1 MAEIVEREGY
11 RVRVKVE
18 VPAEKVG
25 ESYERVLAK
34 YKARVRVPGFRP
46 GRVPRK
52 VLEAR
57 IGREA
62 LLEEVRER
70 LVDES
75 FAEAVRELGL
85 SPVAARLVEGEVKE
99 GEPFVYEIEVQNYPE
114 VELPDWKTFELT
126 ASTPEITEDVVD
138 SALEELRDRYA
149 EVEEVE
155 RPAKAGDLVVVATEQ
170 GELPVDLAK
179 APKAVVSA
187 LEGKS
192 VGDAVTLP
200 ILDESGEVSSN
211 LEAAIR
217 SIKAVR
223 RPELDDEFAKTLGF
237 DTMEAARAKVRE
249 ELEQRAEADAREAR
263 KAEFLDKLAEGL
275 TVEIPPAMI
284 DREIRAIWEEIAEDM
299 AKKGVPFEDYLKQL
313 EREGKFDEF
322 KADIE
327 KTAERRVR
335 RGLAVERLIEV
346 LGTELGEEE
355 WKAHLADLA
364 QRYGLSVDDFEKA
377 VGEDG
382 LRRLYVRRLHDKALE
397 EALESLEAAS

>member
-62 LLEEVRER
+62 LLEEVREL

-75 FAEAVRELGL
+75 FGEAVRELGL

-126 ASTPEITEDVVD
+126 ASAPEITEDVVD
-138 SALEELRDRYA
+138 SALEELRERYA
-149 EVEEVE
+149 EIEEVE
-155 RPAKAGDLVVVATEQ
+155 RPAEAGDVVVVATEQ

-179 APKAVVSA
+179 APEAVVHALKGKAV
-187 LEGKS
+187 
-192 VGDAVTLP
+192 GDTVTLP
-200 ILDESGEVSSN
+200 VFDESGEVSSN
-211 LEAAIR
+211 LEATIR

-275 TVEIPPAMI
+275 VVEIPPAMI

-313 EREGKFDEF
+313 EREGKFEEF

-335 RGLAVERLIEV
+335 RGLAVERLIEA

-364 QRYGLSVDDFEKA
+364 QRYGLSVEDFEKA

-397 EALESLEAAS
+397 EALKSLEAAS

>member
-126 ASTPEITEDVVD
+126 ASAPEITEDVVD
-138 SALEELRDRYA
+138 SALEELRERYA
-149 EVEEVE
+149 EVEAVE
-155 RPAKAGDLVVVATEQ
+155 RPVEAGDLVVVATEQ

-179 APKAVVSA
+179 APEAVVRA

-211 LEAAIR
+211 LEATIR

-322 KADIE
+322 KADVE

-364 QRYGLSVDDFEKA
+364 QRYGLSVEDFEKA